1 MRFGSEVRVFKRGK
15 VKFVLRIPVILLVA
29 IGLLNAASPASASS
43 TSSRQKAAAKGHSKR
58 SLTKH
63 RIARKGQGPAP
74 TQSFDEIF
82 PPGHKFTPEEKA
94 EASAFGV
101 FCENG
106 QWKDAYKFVTKAV
119 KQHPERWWLYA
130 ARAAAAANLNRHKD
144 VIDAVD
150 HALQTNNGDA
160 NRLNVCQLQILK
172 ANALSRLGNKAD
184 AVNTFLEAAK
194 ADAKDPYSRAGA
206 AWLYA
211 TTKDPK
217 IHNPAAGLQLATE
230 AAKLAHQKD
239 ATILDVLAAAYAA
252 QGDFSSAQRWEG
264 KAILSGDAEDIPQF
278 QRRLVYYQTNK
289 PWTEDS
295 K

>member
-1 MRFGSEVRVFKRGK
+1 VRFVFRITGIFLLTMCLLSAVSE
-15 VKFVLRIPVILLVA
+15 
-29 IGLLNAASPASASS
+29 ASASS
-43 TSSRQKAAAKGHSKR
+43 ITQKSKKSQAAKMHRLSR
-58 SLTKH
+58 H

-74 TQSFDEIF
+74 NQSFDEIF

-106 QWKDAYKFVTKAV
+106 QWKDAYNFATKAV

-172 ANALSRLGNKAD
+172 ANAQSRLGNKAD

-194 ADAKDPYSRAGA
+194 TDPKDPYSRAGA

-211 TTKDPK
+211 TTKDPR
-217 IHNPAAGLQLATE
+217 IHNPAAAMQLATE
-230 AAKLAHQKD
+230 ASKLAHEKD

-252 QGDFSSAQRWEG
+252 QGDFPSAQRWEG
-264 KAILSGDAEDIPQF
+264 KAILAGEPDDLPQF
-278 QRRLVYYQTNK
+278 QRRLVYYQANK

>member
-1 MRFGSEVRVFKRGK
+1 LAV
-15 VKFVLRIPVILLVA
+15 
-29 IGLLNAASPASASS
+29 GLLNGASPALASS
-43 TSSRQKAAAKGHSKR
+43 SSSQKAAAKKSQAGKGHSRR

-172 ANALSRLGNKAD
+172 ANAQSRLGNRAE
-184 AVNTFLEAAK
+184 AINSFLEAAK
-194 ADAKDPYSRAGA
+194 TDPKDPYSRAGA
-206 AWLYA
+206 AWLFA

-217 IHNPAAGLQLATE
+217 IHNPTAAMQLATE

-252 QGDFSSAQRWEG
+252 QGDFASAQRWEG
-264 KAILSGDAEDIPQF
+264 KAILGGDTEDIPEF
-278 QRRLVYYQTNK
+278 QKRLVYYQTNK

>member
-1 MRFGSEVRVFKRGK
+1 
-15 VKFVLRIPVILLVA
+15 VA
-29 IGLLNAASPASASS
+29 IGLLNAAAAPASASS

-63 RIARKGQGPAP
+63 RIARNGQGPAP
-74 TQSFDEIF
+74 TESFDEIF

-252 QGDFSSAQRWEG
+252 QGDFASAQRWEG

-278 QRRLVYYQTNK
+278 QKRLVYYQTNK

>member
-1 MRFGSEVRVFKRGK
+1 MTW
-15 VKFVLRIPVILLVA
+15 LLSGV
-29 IGLLNAASPASASS
+29 SQASS
-43 TSSRQKAAAKGHSKR
+43 STHKSTKNSQAVNMHRLS
-58 SLTKH
+58 KH

-74 TQSFDEIF
+74 NQSFDEIF

-106 QWKDAYKFVTKAV
+106 QWKDAYNFATKAV

-172 ANALSRLGNKAD
+172 ANAQSRLGNKAE
-184 AVNTFLEAAK
+184 AVNTFIEAAK
-194 ADAKDPYSRAGA
+194 TDPKDPYSRAGA
-206 AWLYA
+206 AWLFA

-217 IHNPAAGLQLATE
+217 IRNPAAAMQLATE
-230 AAKLAHQKD
+230 AAKLAREKD

-252 QGDFSSAQRWEG
+252 QGDFASAQRWEG
-264 KAILSGDAEDIPQF
+264 KAILAADSDDIREF
-278 QRRLVYYQTNK
+278 QRRLVYYQANK
-289 PWTEDS
+289 PWNEDS
-295 K
+295 Q

>member
-1 MRFGSEVRVFKRGK
+1 
-15 VKFVLRIPVILLVA
+15 LLA
-29 IGLLNAASPASASS
+29 IWLLSGASPALASS
-43 TSSRQKAAAKGHSKR
+43 SSSQTAAAKKSQAAQGHSR
-58 SLTKH
+58 GSLTKH
-63 RIARKGQGPAP
+63 RIARKGQGP

-172 ANALSRLGNKAD
+172 ANALSRLGNKAE
-184 AVNTFLEAAK
+184 AINIFLQAAK
-194 ADAKDPYSRAGA
+194 ADPKDPYSRAGA
-206 AWLYA
+206 AWLFA
-211 TTKDPK
+211 TTKDQR
-217 IHNPAAGLQLATE
+217 IHNPTAAMQLATE
-230 AAKLAHQKD
+230 ATKLAHQKD
-239 ATILDVLAAAYAA
+239 ATILDVLAATYAA
-252 QGDFSSAQRWEG
+252 QGDFASAQRWEG
-264 KAILSGDAEDIPQF
+264 KAILAGDTEDIPQF
-278 QRRLVYYQTNK
+278 QKRLVYYQSNK

>member
-1 MRFGSEVRVFKRGK
+1 VT
-15 VKFVLRIPVILLVA
+15 FVLRITGIFLLA
-29 IGLLNAASPASASS
+29 IWLLSGASPALASS
-43 TSSRQKAAAKGHSKR
+43 SSSQKAAAKKSQAAKGHSLG

-63 RIARKGQGPAP
+63 RIARKGQGP

-172 ANALSRLGNKAD
+172 ANALSRLGNKAE
-184 AVNTFLEAAK
+184 AINIFLEAAK
-194 ADAKDPYSRAGA
+194 TDPKDPYSRAGA
-206 AWLYA
+206 AWLFT
-211 TTKDPK
+211 TTKDPR
-217 IHNPAAGLQLATE
+217 IHNPTAAMQLATE
-230 AAKLAHQKD
+230 AAQLAHQKD
-239 ATILDVLAAAYAA
+239 ATILDVLAATYAA
-252 QGDFSSAQRWEG
+252 QGDFASAQRWEG
-264 KAILSGDAEDIPQF
+264 KALLAGDTEDIPQF
-278 QRRLVYYQTNK
+278 QKRLVYYQSNK

>member
-1 MRFGSEVRVFKRGK
+1 VRFVFRTTG
-15 VKFVLRIPVILLVA
+15 FFLLVVC
-29 IGLLNAASPASASS
+29 LLSGVSQVSASS
-43 TSSRQKAAAKGHSKR
+43 SIHKTSKKSQAAKMHRLS
-58 SLTKH
+58 KH
-63 RIARKGQGPAP
+63 RIARRGQGPAP
-74 TQSFDEIF
+74 QQSFDEIF

-94 EASAFGV
+94 EASEFGV

-106 QWKDAYKFVTKAV
+106 LWKDAYNFATKAV

-160 NRLNVCQLQILK
+160 NRLNLCQLQILK
-172 ANALSRLGNKAD
+172 ANAQSRLGDKAG
-184 AVNTFLEAAK
+184 ALNTFLQAAQT
-194 ADAKDPYSRAGA
+194 DPKDPYSRAGA

-217 IHNPAAGLQLATE
+217 VHNPAVAVQLASE
-230 AAKLAHQKD
+230 AAKLARQKD
-239 ATILDVLAAAYAA
+239 ATILDVLAAAYASQGNFTAA
-252 QGDFSSAQRWEG
+252 QQWEG
-264 KAILSGDAEDIPQF
+264 KAILNGEPDDIPQF
-278 QRRLVYYQTNK
+278 QRRLAYYQANK

>member
-1 MRFGSEVRVFKRGK
+1 MIWLLSGVSRV
-15 VKFVLRIPVILLVA
+15 
-29 IGLLNAASPASASS
+29 SASS
-43 TSSRQKAAAKGHSKR
+43 STHQSTKKSQAAKMHRLSR
-58 SLTKH
+58 H

-74 TQSFDEIF
+74 QQSFDEIF

-94 EASAFGV
+94 EASEFGV

-106 QWKDAYKFVTKAV
+106 LWKDAYNFATKAV

-172 ANALSRLGNKAD
+172 ANAQSRLGNKAE
-184 AVNTFLEAAK
+184 ALNTFLEATK
-194 ADAKDPYSRAGA
+194 TDPKDPYSRAGA

-211 TTKDPK
+211 TTKDPRV
-217 IHNPAAGLQLATE
+217 HNPAAALQLATE
-230 AAKLAHQKD
+230 AAKLAREKD
-239 ATILDVLAAAYAA
+239 ATILDVLAAACAS
-252 QGDFSSAQRWEG
+252 QGDFAAAQRWEG
-264 KAILSGDAEDIPQF
+264 KAMLNGEADDIPQF
-278 QRRLVYYQTNK
+278 QRRLVYYQANK

>member
-1 MRFGSEVRVFKRGK
+1 VI
-15 VKFVLRIPVILLVA
+15 FVLRITVIFLVA

-43 TSSRQKAAAKGHSKR
+43 TSSRQDAAAKKTQAAKGHSKR

-82 PPGHKFTPEEKA
+82 PPGHKFTPDEKA

-101 FCENG
+101 YCENG
-106 QWKDAYKFVTKAV
+106 QWKDAYNFVTKAV

-130 ARAAAAANLNRHKD
+130 GRAAAAANLNRHKD

-172 ANALSRLGNKAD
+172 ANALSRLGKKAD
-184 AVNTFLEAAK
+184 AVNTFIEAAK
-194 ADAKDPYSRAGA
+194 TDPKDPYSRAGA

-217 IHNPAAGLQLATE
+217 IHNPTAALQLATE

-252 QGDFSSAQRWEG
+252 QGDFASAQRWEG
-264 KAILSGDAEDIPQF
+264 KAILSGDPEDIPEF

>member
-1 MRFGSEVRVFKRGK
+1 VRFVF
-15 VKFVLRIPVILLVA
+15 RIAGIFLLMTWLL
-29 IGLLNAASPASASS
+29 IGVSQASS
-43 TSSRQKAAAKGHSKR
+43 STHKSTKKSQAVKMHRLS
-58 SLTKH
+58 KH
-63 RIARKGQGPAP
+63 RIARKGEGPAP
-74 TQSFDEIF
+74 NQSFDEIF

-106 QWKDAYKFVTKAV
+106 QWKDAYNFATKAV

-172 ANALSRLGNKAD
+172 ANAQSRLGNKAE
-184 AVNTFLEAAK
+184 AVNTFLAAAK
-194 ADAKDPYSRAGA
+194 TDPKDPYSRAGA
-206 AWLYA
+206 AWLFA

-217 IHNPAAGLQLATE
+217 IHNPAAAMQVANE
-230 AAKLAHQKD
+230 AAKLAHERD
-239 ATILDVLAAAYAA
+239 ATILDVLAAACAA
-252 QGDFSSAQRWEG
+252 QGDFTSAQRWEG
-264 KAILSGDAEDIPQF
+264 KAILAAEADDIPQF

>member
-1 MRFGSEVRVFKRGK
+1 VT
-15 VKFVLRIPVILLVA
+15 FVLRIIGIFLLAVW
-29 IGLLNAASPASASS
+29 LLSGASPALASS
-43 TSSRQKAAAKGHSKR
+43 SSSQKAAAKKSQAAKGHSRR

-172 ANALSRLGNKAD
+172 ANAQSRLGNRAE
-184 AVNTFLEAAK
+184 AINTFLEAAK
-194 ADAKDPYSRAGA
+194 TDPKDPYSRAGA
-206 AWLYA
+206 AWLFA

-217 IHNPAAGLQLATE
+217 IHNPTAAMQLATE

-252 QGDFSSAQRWEG
+252 QGDFASAQRWEG
-264 KAILSGDAEDIPQF
+264 KAILGGDTEDIPEF
-278 QRRLVYYQTNK
+278 QKRLVYYQTNK

>member
-1 MRFGSEVRVFKRGK
+1 VRFVSRITGFFLLTMCLLSAVSE
-15 VKFVLRIPVILLVA
+15 
-29 IGLLNAASPASASS
+29 ASASS
-43 TSSRQKAAAKGHSKR
+43 STQKSKKSQAAKMHRLSR
-58 SLTKH
+58 H

-74 TQSFDEIF
+74 SQSFDEIF
-82 PPGHKFTPEEKA
+82 PPGHKFTPEERA
-94 EASAFGV
+94 EASEFGV
-101 FCENG
+101 YCENG
-106 QWKDAYKFVTKAV
+106 LWKDAYNFATKAV

-172 ANALSRLGNKAD
+172 ANAQSRSGNKAD

-194 ADAKDPYSRAGA
+194 SDPKDPYSRAGA

-211 TTKDPK
+211 TTKDPR
-217 IHNPAAGLQLATE
+217 IHNPAAAMQLATE
-230 AAKLAHQKD
+230 AAKLAHEKD

-252 QGDFSSAQRWEG
+252 QGDFASAQRWEG
-264 KAILSGDAEDIPQF
+264 KAILAGEPDDIPQF
-278 QRRLVYYQTNK
+278 QRRLVYYQANK

>member
-1 MRFGSEVRVFKRGK
+1 MRSGSEVKGFKRGK
-15 VKFVLRIPVILLVA
+15 VTFVLRIAGIFLLA
-29 IGLLNAASPASASS
+29 IWLLSGASPALASS
-43 TSSRQKAAAKGHSKR
+43 TSSQKAGKGHSR
-58 SLTKH
+58 GSLTKH
-63 RIARKGQGPAP
+63 RIARKGQGP

-172 ANALSRLGNKAD
+172 ANALSRLGNKAE
-184 AVNTFLEAAK
+184 AINIFLEAAK
-194 ADAKDPYSRAGA
+194 TDPKDPYSRAGA
-206 AWLYA
+206 AWLFA
-211 TTKDPK
+211 TTKDPR
-217 IHNPAAGLQLATE
+217 IHNPTAAMQLATE

-239 ATILDVLAAAYAA
+239 ATILDVLAAAYAT
-252 QGDFSSAQRWEG
+252 QGDFASAQRWEG
-264 KAILSGDAEDIPQF
+264 KAILAADTEDIPQF
-278 QRRLVYYQTNK
+278 QKRLVYYQSNK

>member
-1 MRFGSEVRVFKRGK
+1 VRFVF
-15 VKFVLRIPVILLVA
+15 RIAGIFLLT
-29 IGLLNAASPASASS
+29 ICLLSGVSQASASS
-43 TSSRQKAAAKGHSKR
+43 STPKSKKSQAAKMHRLSR
-58 SLTKH
+58 H

-74 TQSFDEIF
+74 NQSFDEIF

-94 EASAFGV
+94 EVSEFGV
-101 FCENG
+101 YCENG
-106 QWKDAYKFVTKAV
+106 LWKDAYNFATKAA

-144 VIDAVD
+144 VIDAVN

-172 ANALSRLGNKAD
+172 ANAQSRLGNKAD

-194 ADAKDPYSRAGA
+194 TDPKDPYSRAGA

-211 TTKDPK
+211 TTKDPR
-217 IHNPAAGLQLATE
+217 IHNPAVAMQLATE
-230 AAKLAHQKD
+230 AAKLAYEKD

-252 QGDFSSAQRWEG
+252 QGDFASAQRWEG
-264 KAILSGDAEDIPQF
+264 KAILAGEADDIPQF
-278 QRRLVYYQTNK
+278 QRRLVYYQTSK

>member
-1 MRFGSEVRVFKRGK
+1 MLTMCLLSGVSE
-15 VKFVLRIPVILLVA
+15 
-29 IGLLNAASPASASS
+29 ASPSSS
-43 TSSRQKAAAKGHSKR
+43 TQKSKKSQAAKMHRLSR
-58 SLTKH
+58 H

-74 TQSFDEIF
+74 NQSFDEIF

-94 EASAFGV
+94 EVSEFGV
-101 FCENG
+101 YCENG
-106 QWKDAYKFVTKAV
+106 LWKDAYKFATKAV

-172 ANALSRLGNKAD
+172 ANAQSRLGNKAD

-194 ADAKDPYSRAGA
+194 SDPKDPYSRAGA

-211 TTKDPK
+211 TTKDPR
-217 IHNPAAGLQLATE
+217 IHNPGAAMQLATE
-230 AAKLAHQKD
+230 AAKLAHEKD

-252 QGDFSSAQRWEG
+252 QGDFASAQRWEG
-264 KAILSGDAEDIPQF
+264 KAILAGEPDDIPQF
-278 QRRLVYYQTNK
+278 QRRLVYYQANK